1 MKILKKPKQL
11 EAFVNEIFLLENE
24 DQNKINRLPF
34 YADGFP
40 GIVYVKTSSKIVQL
54 PKNKTLSNFFLYGQT
69 LQPIEIVIEGT
80 FEMIAFQLFPFASK
94 LLLGINPKEL
104 NDDCYNLLD
113 LEYGRPEFYFNK
125 LKNENEPNLKSQI
138 LSNFVFGLLKYS
150 AADPDHLVTMAI
162 NIILKAQG
170 AISIKDLTAQLY
182 TTERSLERKFAKEIG
197 LSPKQFAKIIQFN
210 CSLNKLNDS
219 HYSKL
224 SDIGYESGFSDQS
237 HFIKSFKKFTGKT
250 PKEFL

>member
-1 MKILKKPKQL
+1 MRVLKRPKQL
-11 EAFVNEIFLLENE
+11 EAFVKEVFLLENK
-24 DQNKINRLPF
+24 DKSKVNKLPF

-40 GIVYVKTSSKIVQL
+40 GIVYVKTASKILQK

-69 LQPIEIVIEGT
+69 LQPIEIIIEGAY
-80 FEMIAFQLFPFASK
+80 EMIAFQLFPFASK

-104 NDDCYNLLD
+104 NDDCYNLMD
-113 LEYGRPEFYFNK
+113 LEYGQPEFHFNK
-125 LKNENEPNLKSQI
+125 LKNEKDPTLKCQI
-138 LSNFVFGLLKYS
+138 ISNFIFDLLKHS
-150 AADPDHLVTMAI
+150 ASNPDQLATMAI

-182 TTERSLERKFAKEIG
+182 TTERSLERKFASEIG

-210 CSLNKLNDS
+210 YSLNKLNDS

-224 SDIGYESGFSDQS
+224 SDIGYESGYSDQS